1 MMAQARSIANVPAAT
16 RVQIIAPSHLAA
28 TAVAALA
35 ARGVDARIAEPPPLP
50 PRGTRVANDARPD
63 RAPDWIERSEM
74 GGGDPAGSAGGAG
87 GKAPRGIDGAIG
99 IDAIAWALDAAPG
112 VALAVEL
119 AAVCARAAA
128 AGRPV
133 CLLAPP
139 PHGAGRPAVE
149 RTAALAYLRAHGA
162 AITHDVDAW
171 LEAVVLLVRF
181 GLPAG
186 PRAAVIAPPGS
197 WLEAQAIAIA
207 ADAELGGVRSPLA
220 APDDPTDVV
229 LYEPGL
235 GPPPAGTPVLAVPVA
250 ARGEL
255 AGGAAVLHGARA
267 ALTAIAV
274 LGRAAERIAVGLGPA
289 PAAAS
294 AELAIDAERLAR
306 QLAKLASDQRRV
318 GDHETKVLLAAY
330 GVPITRQAV
339 ATTPSAA
346 VKLARRA
353 GYPVE
358 IKPFGHDLPSEPA
371 GCPVERNV
379 TSDAMVRA
387 AFATVLA
394 ATGRPPSDAAG
405 VIIRETPPSG
415 RELAVSFLEL
425 PAIGW
430 TVVLEGPGGAAGQ
443 GAASTAP
450 LAAAPAPLRLI
461 DAQVLAAQVAASRA
475 GDPEPDRTGLA
486 NLLRRAS
493 HLVVD
498 LGDRLVRLDLPRVV
512 IGGRGARTLVVDA
525 AIELR

>member
-1 MMAQARSIANVPAAT
+1 MMAPARSIANAPAIP
-16 RVQIIAPSHLAA
+16 RVQIIAPAHLGT
-28 TAVAALA
+28 TALAALA
-35 ARGVDARIAEPPPLP
+35 ARGVDARVAEPPLP
-50 PRGTRVANDARPD
+50 PRGTRPANDARPD
-63 RAPDWIERSEM
+63 GAPDWIDAAL
-74 GGGDPAGSAGGAG
+74 GG
-87 GKAPRGIDGAIG
+87 
-99 IDAIAWALDAAPG
+99 DAIAWALDAAPG

-119 AAVCARAAA
+119 AAVCARATA

-133 CLLAPP
+133 CLLAPL
-139 PHGAGRPAVE
+139 PHGTGRPAIE
-149 RTAALAYLRAHGA
+149 RAAALAYLRAHGA

-171 LEAVVLLVRF
+171 LEAAVVLVRF

-186 PRAAVIAPPGS
+186 PRAAVVAPPGS

-207 ADAELGGVRSPLA
+207 ADAELGGMRSPLA

-235 GPPPAGTPVLAVPVA
+235 GPPPAGTPALAVPVA

-255 AGGAAVLHGARA
+255 AAGAAVLHGARA

-274 LGRAAERIAVGLGPA
+274 LGRAAERIATGLGPA

-294 AELAIDAERLAR
+294 AELAIDADRLAR

-358 IKPFGHDLPSEPA
+358 VKPFGHDLPSEPA

-394 ATGRPPSDAAG
+394 AAGRPPGDAAG
-405 VIIRETPPSG
+405 VIIRETPPAG

-430 TVVLEGPGGAAGQ
+430 TVVLEGPGGTGP
-443 GAASTAP
+443 GAASATP

-461 DAQVLAAQVAASRA
+461 DAQALAAQVAASRA

-498 LGDRLVRLDLPRVV
+498 LGDRIARLDLPRVV
-512 IGGRGARTLVVDA
+512 IGGRGARTLVIDA
-525 AIELR
+525 TAELR